1 VLRVPSLRG
10 ADCNTDGFVV
20 LAIVRERVSEIKQA
34 AQKFHVERLNV
45 MKLDQAGGG
54 EGVSA

>member
-1 VLRVPSLRG
+1 LTG
-10 ADCNTDGFVV
+10 ADCNTDGYVV
-20 LAIVRERVSEIKQA
+20 LAIVREILSVIKQA

-45 MKLDQAGGG
+45 KKLGEAGGG